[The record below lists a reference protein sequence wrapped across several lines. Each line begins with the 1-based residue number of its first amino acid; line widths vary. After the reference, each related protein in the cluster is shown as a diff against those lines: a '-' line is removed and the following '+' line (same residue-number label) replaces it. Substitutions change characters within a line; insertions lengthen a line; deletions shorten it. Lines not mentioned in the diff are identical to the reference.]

1 MTENTAAPALILIL
15 LAFAALAAALVV
27 GFLVGQARG
36 KRALSG
42 PGGSPWQEALAPVN
56 ASLAALAEQVQRAE
70 REQLTASV
78 SLKTELTTQLSQQV
92 ASLTRSTDDVRR
104 EASRLNAV
112 LSRTGARG
120 RWGEMQLRRLVEA
133 AGMLERVH
141 FDEQVSHQSDFGTV
155 RPDMIVNL
163 AGDRC
168 IVVDAKAPMAAF
180 LQAEQ
185 SVDED
190 MTLTLMRQHA
200 ADVIRHIDTLRG
212 KEYQRSVPQ
221 NAEFVVMFLPSESLL
236 EAALDARP
244 DLLDYAFARD
254 IVPATPTTLFA
265 LLRTVSLSWRQERLA
280 QHAEEIQALGK
291 ELHARIATMAG
302 HFAKVGTSLDAAV
315 THYNKAVG
323 SLETRVLVTAR
334 AFNDFGVTDGAL
346 PAISTLTQP
355 TRGLAAA
362 EFVEEINQEIPSR
375 IGVFDVETDNAAT
388 TLNHATVTLQ
398 GGDPATERAS

>member
-1 MTENTAAPALILIL
+1 MTETSAAPALILIL
-15 LAFAALAAALVV
+15 LAFAALAAALAV
-27 GFLVGQARG
+27 GFLMGHARG
-36 KRALSG
+36 TRALAG
-42 PGGSPWQEALAPVN
+42 PGGSPWQEALAPVS

-78 SLKTELTTQLSQQV
+78 SLKTELTTQLSHQV

-168 IVVDAKAPMAAF
+168 IVVDAKVPMAAF

-190 MTLTLMRQHA
+190 MTLSLMRQHA

-302 HFAKVGTSLDAAV
+302 HFTRVGTSLDAAV
-315 THYNKAVG
+315 AHYNKAVG

-334 AFNDFGVTDGAL
+334 AFNEFGVTDTAL
-346 PAISTLTQP
+346 PPISTLTQP

-362 EFVEEINQEIPSR
+362 EFVEEITP
-375 IGVFDVETDNAAT
+375 ETRGRTGRLEAQTDTVAT
-388 TLNHATVTLQ
+388 TPNHATATRQ
-398 GGDPATERAS
+398 GGGPATERAS